1 MPKINNPDLYAKAKK
16 MADATYSKPSA
27 YKSGFI
33 VKTYKDMGGTYSND
47 GNPKNLKRWYEEG
60 WKSVSSPSMY
70 PVLRPTKR
78 INKNTP
84 LLASEIKKSNLEKQI
99 KLKQIYKG
107 KRNLPK
113 FEENI

>member
-33 VKTYKDMGGTYSND
+33 VKTYKDMGGTYSD
-47 GNPKNLKRWYEEG
+47 DKQPKDLKRWYEENWRDIG
-60 WKSVSSPSMY
+60 NKSY
-70 PVLRPTKR
+70 PVYRPTKR

-84 LLASEIKKSNLEKQI
+84 LLPSEIKKSNLEKQI